1 MSGLPVLRVVG
12 LGPGDVSLM
21 TPAAGAALAQAALV
35 VGYKRY
41 IELIPAQS
49 LVGKRVVS
57 TGMTAEV
64 ERCREAISAAL
75 AGEDV
80 ALVCSGDPGVY
91 GMAGLVLELVD
102 THGLWDRLEV
112 EIVPGVPAVTAAAA
126 LLGAPLMHDFA
137 VISLSDLLTPWE
149 LIEKR
154 ISAAAEADFVLAIY
168 NPRSRKRDWQ
178 LPRALDL
185 VRAHRSGATPLGV
198 VRQAYRPE
206 QSVFCATLKTVDLA
220 GVDMFSLLVIGN
232 SQTRLAGGRMITPR
246 GYHDKYEL

>member
-1 MSGLPVLRVVG
+1 MSGLPLLRVVG
-12 LGPGDVSLM
+12 LGPGDVSLL
-21 TPAAGAALAQAALV
+21 TPAARAALAQAELV

-41 IELIPAQS
+41 IELIPAEA
-49 LVGKRVVS
+49 LEGKRVLS
-57 TGMTAEV
+57 TGMTAEI
-64 ERCREAISAAL
+64 ERCREAIAEAL
-75 AGEDV
+75 AGANV

-102 THGLWDRLEV
+102 AQGLWDRLEV

-154 ISAAAEADFVLAIY
+154 VSAAAEADFVLVLY
-168 NPRSRKRDWQ
+168 NPRSKKRDWQ
-178 LPRALDL
+178 LARALEL
-185 VRAHRSGATPLGV
+185 TRAHRSADTPVGL

-206 QSVFCATLKTVDLA
+206 QSVLCATMESVDLSA
-220 GVDMFSLLVIGN
+220 ADMFSLLVVGN

-246 GYHDKYEL
+246 GYRDKYGL